1 MLNGPLTMD
10 EHQVLAGRLFPLSPQ
25 WGLPLSSSAWGRAS
39 QEGLEENECNDC
51 MRLAVNILSQF
62 ENVYLKLCRILDSK
76 RSKAAVHFVIKVNDG
91 NEKKAIS

>member
-1 MLNGPLTMD
+1 MML
-10 EHQVLAGRLFPLSPQ
+10 VL
-25 WGLPLSSSAWGRAS
+25 
-39 QEGLEENECNDC
+39 
-51 MRLAVNILSQF
+51 NILSQF